1 MSEDALQMTIVE
13 MLHKFA
19 APDLVWFHVP
29 NAPRSAAT
37 GARLKRMGMRAGVSD
52 LVFIKDGKPRF
63 LELKWGKGRTSAE
76 QDVFMADAKR
86 AGAECA
92 LARTPEYA
100 ASILHEWG
108 ELKINPF
115 AT

>member
-13 MLHKFA
+13 MVQKFG
-19 APDLVWFHVP
+19 APDVVFFHVP

-52 LVFIKDGKPRF
+52 LCFIKDGKTRF
-63 LELKWGKGRTSAE
+63 LELKWGKGRTSAAQE
-76 QDVFMADAKR
+76 VFLADAKR

-108 ELKINPF
+108 ILRLNPF
-115 AT
+115 AA